1 MIRDLVVMPAD
12 GGERLAELGALR
24 DQEPLFGSVA
34 SNSTAFSD
42 FTNRRS
48 HTCMRSSEV
57 ATVTIR

>member
-1 MIRDLVVMPAD
+1 MLAD
-12 GGERLAELGALR
+12 GGECLAEQGALR

-34 SNSTAFSD
+34 SNSAAVSD

-57 ATVTIR
+57 ATVRIR